1 MNLILRKVKI
11 IDPKSPFSNQIVDI
25 KITNGFFESIGSNIS
40 SNSATHQEFLLED
53 LHVSQGWIDTSVSL
67 GEPGFEERETIQHGL
82 DVAAKSGF
90 TGIFLQPNTFPKID
104 NQSQIQFVKQK
115 AIHSS
120 TELFPIGSFTKNG
133 DGIEMAEL
141 FDMNNAGAIAFGDY
155 NKNCEN
161 SNLLKIGL
169 QYVQNFDG
177 HLITYCQDES
187 LKGTGVVNEGIV
199 STKIGLKGI
208 PNLAEEI
215 AVARNLSILEYTGGK
230 LHIPTIS
237 TKESVELI
245 RNAKQ
250 KGLNVT
256 CSASVH
262 HLVLTDEQLIDF
274 DSRFKIMP
282 PLRKEEDRIALIEA
296 LLDDTIDCITS
307 DHNPID
313 IEHKKIEFDLAKS
326 GTVGLESAF
335 GALMNILPLEKIVQK
350 FTQAKSIFGIES
362 SVINLNSKV
371 SISLFTTKNEWV
383 FEKEN
388 ILSKSKNSAFLGK
401 KMIGKAIGIYN
412 QGKFIINE

>member
-1 MNLILRKVKI
+1 
-11 IDPKSPFSNQIVDI
+11 
-25 KITNGFFESIGSNIS
+25 
-40 SNSATHQEFLLED
+40 
-53 LHVSQGWIDTSVSL
+53 
-67 GEPGFEERETIQHGL
+67 
-82 DVAAKSGF
+82 
-90 TGIFLQPNTFPKID
+90 
-104 NQSQIQFVKQK
+104 
-115 AIHSS
+115 
-120 TELFPIGSFTKNG
+120 
-133 DGIEMAEL
+133 
-141 FDMNNAGAIAFGDY
+141 
-155 NKNCEN
+155 
-161 SNLLKIGL
+161 
-169 QYVQNFDG
+169 
-177 HLITYCQDES
+177 
-187 LKGTGVVNEGIV
+187 
-199 STKIGLKGI
+199 
-208 PNLAEEI
+208 
-215 AVARNLSILEYTGGK
+215 
-230 LHIPTIS
+230 
-237 TKESVELI
+237 
-245 RNAKQ
+245 
-250 KGLNVT
+250 
-256 CSASVH
+256 
-262 HLVLTDEQLIDF
+262 
-274 DSRFKIMP
+274 MP